1 MYESKNK
8 NSLKVDIYRKIRYN
22 LLQRHIYGLTSSF
35 RVLPDFLVI
44 GAKRCGT
51 TSLYEYL
58 GQHPCIKKSSHDNI
72 GFFNDNFHL
81 GIGFYKSF
89 FPTIFEKKKVIQK
102 NKKFM
107 TYDVTSSYVYHEKA
121 PQRLYQHMPN
131 VKLII
136 LLRNPTS
143 RAWSEYNSSLI
154 AKPNLDTFESYIENE
169 FDDIKNY
176 NFLDKVQN
184 NDYNLIDP
192 TKNFLKK
199 GLYVNYLKKW
209 FNLFPREN
217 FLILPTET
225 FAKNE
230 NMKKMFEFLNLPY
243 YEIKNLKRMQ
253 KVVYKNSLNPETKIK
268 LDKFFE
274 SSNKE
279 LFELIKQKFAWT

>member
-1 MYESKNK
+1 
-8 NSLKVDIYRKIRYN
+8 
-22 LLQRHIYGLTSSF
+22 
-35 RVLPDFLVI
+35 
-44 GAKRCGT
+44 
-51 TSLYEYL
+51 
-58 GQHPCIKKSSHDNI
+58 
-72 GFFNDNFHL
+72 
-81 GIGFYKSF
+81 
-89 FPTIFEKKKVIQK
+89 
-102 NKKFM
+102 M
-107 TYDVTSSYVYHEKA
+107 TYDVTSSLVYHEKA
-121 PQRLYQHMPN
+121 PQRLYQHLPN
-131 VKLII
+131 AKLII
-136 LLRNPTS
+136 LLRNPTL

-154 AKPNLDTFESYIENE
+154 TKPNLDTFESYIENE

-176 NFLDKVQN
+176 NFLDKAQN
-184 NDYNLIDP
+184 NDYNLIDS

-209 FNLFPREN
+209 FNIFPREN

-230 NMKKMFEFLNLPY
+230 NMEKMFKFLNLPY
-243 YEIKNLKRMQ
+243 YQIKNLKKMQ

>member
-1 MYESKNK
+1 MSNFLSKFK
-8 NSLKVDIYRKIRYN
+8 HIILKRHVYAWSSSL
-22 LLQRHIYGLTSSF
+22 
-35 RVLPDFLVI
+35 RVLPDLIVI
-44 GAKRCGT
+44 GVVRSGT
-51 TSLYEYL
+51 TSLYHYL
-58 GQHPCIKKSSHDNI
+58 SQHPSIVKSTYDE
-72 GFFNDNFHL
+72 L
-81 GIGFYKSF
+81 GYFDSNYKLGLNWYKSF
-89 FPTIFEKKKVIQK
+89 FPSIFEKKKVIQK

-107 TYDVTSSYVYHEKA
+107 TYDVTSSYIYHEKA
-121 PQRLYQHMPN
+121 PQRMYQHMPN

-143 RAWSEYNSSLI
+143 RAWSEYNSNLI
-154 AKPNLDTFESYIENE
+154 TKPNLDTFESYIENE

-176 NFLDKVQN
+176 NLLDKAQN
-184 NDYNLIDP
+184 NDYNLIDS

-230 NMKKMFEFLNLPY
+230 NMEKLFKFLNLPY